1 MIKLLR
7 EINDN
12 FWNFA
17 NNKTDEFVTILML
30 IFFLIVVLF
39 A

>member
-12 FWNFA
+12 FWNFV
-17 NNKTDEFVTILML
+17 NNKTDDFVTILML